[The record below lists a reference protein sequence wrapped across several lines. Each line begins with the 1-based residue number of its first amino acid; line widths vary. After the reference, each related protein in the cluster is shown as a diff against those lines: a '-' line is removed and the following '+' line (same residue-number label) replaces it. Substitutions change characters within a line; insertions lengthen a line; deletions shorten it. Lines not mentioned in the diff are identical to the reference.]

1 MKLKSKKLI
10 SLVFCAVL
18 ILTAVILIPQE
29 AGAVETE
36 DEITASR
43 LYARSAV
50 LMDADS
56 GRILFAKNGQEQRA
70 MASTTKIMTCILALE
85 NGDLSD
91 EVAVS
96 TEAASQPAVRLGMR
110 EGQRFYLKDLLYSLM
125 LESHNDSAVAVA
137 EHIGGSVEGFAS
149 MMNKKAMELGCGDT
163 YFITPNGLDA
173 EDKTGV
179 HHTTAED
186 LARIM
191 KYCIMDS
198 EKRDAF
204 LEITRTESYT
214 FSDCEGNGSYR
225 CINHNSFLHMMEG
238 ALSGKTGFTAEA
250 GYCYVGALR
259 QDDRTF
265 IVALLACG
273 WPNNKGYKWSD
284 TRKLMEYALE
294 NYHYRE
300 IGAEPEQISLKVENG
315 ASDGFPSAAPARL
328 EMAAESAPFRVLL
341 KSGED
346 VTVEYDVPE
355 SVAAP
360 VEEGETLGKIVYRL
374 EGETIREYPVTAAE
388 SVRERDFSICFSYTR
403 SRFFL
408 NGQNRM

>member
-96 TEAASQPAVRLGMR
+96 AEAASQPAVRLGMR
-110 EGQRFYLKDLLYSLM
+110 EGQWFYLKDLLYSLM

-173 EDKTGV
+173 EDKSGV

-214 FSDCEGNGSYR
+214 FSDCEGNGSYS

-374 EGETIREYPVTAAE
+374 EGETIRGYPVTAAE

-408 NGQNRM
+408 NGQNRA

>member
-1 MKLKSKKLI
+1 MKLKSKKMI

-70 MASTTKIMTCILALE
+70 MACTTKIVTCILALE

-214 FSDCEGNGSYR
+214 FSDCEGNGSYS
-225 CINHNSFLHMMEG
+225 CSNHNSFLHMMEG

-315 ASDGFPSAAPARL
+315 VSDGFPSAAPARL
-328 EMAAESAPFRVLL
+328 ETAAETAPFRVLL
-341 KSGED
+341 KNGED

>member
-96 TEAASQPAVRLGMR
+96 AEAASQPAVRLGMR

-214 FSDCEGNGSYR
+214 FSDCEGNGSYS

-265 IVALLACG
+265 IVALLTCG

-408 NGQNRM
+408 NGQNRT

>member
-214 FSDCEGNGSYR
+214 FSDCEGNGSYSY
-225 CINHNSFLHMMEG
+225 INHNSFLHMMEG

-315 ASDGFPSAAPARL
+315 ASVGFPSAAPARL

-341 KSGED
+341 KNGED

>member
-214 FSDCEGNGSYR
+214 FSDCEGNGSYS